1 MNGIAFII
9 AAALLI
15 GVGALGVLIWALN
28 SGQYD
33 DPDGDAVRI
42 LLDDPDEPETF
53 HQTEERSEPR

>member
-1 MNGIAFII
+1 
-9 AAALLI
+9 
-15 GVGALGVLIWALN
+15 VGALGVLIWALN